1 MVCSIVKYSVPFCPQ
16 TGLSIKGIVT
26 ARAAVINSHRVS
38 TNLNQRCC
46 AHYILNEINNLVI
59 MLGASAK
66 EDVLVDH
73 KV

>member
-1 MVCSIVKYSVPFCPQ
+1 M
-16 TGLSIKGIVT
+16 VT

-46 AHYILNEINNLVI
+46 AHYILNEINDLGI